1 VVRGAAKSE
10 AGWGQMSDQVQNDN
24 IVVVAAPTRPELDS
38 EVNQQSITLTWAD
51 QENATFEL

>member
-1 VVRGAAKSE
+1 
-10 AGWGQMSDQVQNDN
+10 MSDQVQNDN